1 MKKKIFIITGESSG
15 DKLASSIVRHFRR
28 NKFCI
33 SAIGSQHLKNNK
45 IKVIFDSAEIS
56 VMGFADVIKKI
67 FFLLK
72 KINFTIKY
80 NFYFIIF

>member
-33 SAIGSQHLKNNK
+33 SAIGSQHLKNNNLK
-45 IKVIFDSAEIS
+45 NDVSKVLNRANAICQQTRLIQIKVQVDMKVEL
-56 VMGFADVIKKI
+56 V
-67 FFLLK
+67 LQPETL
-72 KINFTIKY
+72 
-80 NFYFIIF
+80 